1 MEQIVMRE
9 PMVKPASR
17 KWASRE
23 ISARDYFRKARLDA
37 VKKASDDLQARLS
50 RK

>member
-1 MEQIVMRE
+1 MRE
-9 PMVKPASR
+9 PVVKPASR
-17 KWASRE
+17 KWAARE

-37 VKKASDDLQARLS
+37 EKRASDDLQIRLK